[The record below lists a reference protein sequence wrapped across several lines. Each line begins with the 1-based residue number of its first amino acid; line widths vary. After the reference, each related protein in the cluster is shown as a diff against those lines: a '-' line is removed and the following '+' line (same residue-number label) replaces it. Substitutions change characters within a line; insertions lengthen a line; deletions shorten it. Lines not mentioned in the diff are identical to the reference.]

1 MRVKLRDQFAKWT
14 HTGAEEAWRKM
25 SGGRRRRERRE
36 ETRNRKDRDDGVRKE
51 EGDNTWPH
59 PDFMHATTRAE
70 EETERVELLPCL
82 TTRAR
87 ETLRLCGQETDS

>member
-36 ETRNRKDRDDGVRKE
+36 ETRNRKDRDDGVRKGG
-51 EGDNTWPH
+51 GDNTWPH

>member
-1 MRVKLRDQFAKWT
+1 MPNG
-14 HTGAEEAWRKM
+14 HTGAAEAWRKM

-36 ETRNRKDRDDGVRKE
+36 ETRNRKDRGDGVWR
-51 EGDNTWPH
+51 GNTWPH

-87 ETLRLCGQETDS
+87 ETLRLCGQGTDS